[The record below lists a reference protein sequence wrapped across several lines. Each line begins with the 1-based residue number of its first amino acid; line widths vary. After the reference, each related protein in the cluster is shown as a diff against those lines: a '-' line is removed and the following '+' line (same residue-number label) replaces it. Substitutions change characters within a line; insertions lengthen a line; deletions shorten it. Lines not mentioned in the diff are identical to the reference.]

1 MRKSRDA
8 VPRCVDFT
16 SADRQRDLLP
26 PVRALVGV
34 TDHKLRDATFIPAAQ
49 LGFPHFVPTEGTW
62 EREKRC
68 DLLEGELLMQELS
81 VGWSTMSEVAPF
93 SLRTFLFIRSA
104 FLTHPFPR
112 FKNSSQ
118 DKPQRHKDTITASSM
133 VHTPPKCSPQP
144 LESLEVVSTRL
155 VGPRKTG
162 AQQLYKSSKIQGCL
176 TQGLA
181 SPQCG

>member
-1 MRKSRDA
+1 MRCPAAS
-8 VPRCVDFT
+8 T
-16 SADRQRDLLP
+16 SPQRTPKGISSLP
-26 PVRALVGV
+26 SGLWVGV

-62 EREKRC
+62 EGEKRF

-93 SLRTFLFIRSA
+93 SSGTFLFIRSGAAIA

-112 FKNSSQ
+112 FKKSSQ
-118 DKPQRHKDTITASSM
+118 DKPQCHKDTITTSST
-133 VHTPPKCSPQP
+133 VHTPPKCPPQP